1 MDVPFTVE
9 QFLGVFTLYN
19 EAVWP
24 AQTVLYLLAAALVWL
39 AARGRAHA
47 DRWVGGG
54 LALLWA
60 WMGVVY
66 HWAFFSAINQ
76 AAWLF
81 GALFLLQA
89 ILFVGAGVLAGRLHF
104 HARPDGYGVTG
115 AVMIGYALVL
125 YPILGALAGHAY
137 PRGPTFG
144 LPCPTAIFTFG
155 ILLWADRGVPWWVLV
170 IPAAWSLL
178 GSSAAVSFGI
188 TEDYGLIVAGVVGT
202 SMLLWRNRRLRELRA
217 ASRSPAPA

>member
-9 QFLGVFTLYN
+9 QFLGVFARYN
-19 EAVWP
+19 EALWP
-24 AQTVLYLLAAALVWL
+24 AQVVFYLLAAALVWL
-39 AARGRAHA
+39 AVRGGRPA

-54 LALLWA
+54 LALLWT

-66 HWAFFSAINQ
+66 HWAFFTAINP

-81 GALFLLQA
+81 GGLFLLQA
-89 ILFVGAGVLAGRLHF
+89 ILFVGAGVVAGRLRF
-104 HARPDGYGVTG
+104 HARPDAYGVAG

-125 YPILGALAGHAY
+125 YPILGALAGHGY

-144 LPCPTAIFTFG
+144 LPCPTTIYTFG
-155 ILLWADRGVPWWVLV
+155 ILLWAERVVPWWVLV

-188 TEDYGLIVAGVVGT
+188 VEDYGLIVAGVGGT
-202 SMLLWRNRRLRELRA
+202 AMLLWRNRRLRVYPVA
-217 ASRSPAPA
+217 PRSPAPA